1 MKKLLLFVYLPL
13 ATAYL
18 VLSYVY
24 PTDPDTIAHRNLS
37 MSQARLFAFSVVIPL
52 ISVWLVAIYGAYRF
66 KQHSA
71 TIKQHSD
78 GGALDVIAKG
88 LVVLAIFLP
97 IQSVFKIAMN
107 YVGHLHPSLTT
118 ITDILITYISLLL
131 PLIAYLYISKGA
143 RSLMD
148 LVNPKIQLRPLY
160 ALTILFVLIGVSF
173 SYAAFA
179 GDTLTPRNW
188 LVFTQFDMSEPIRM
202 LTVVAP
208 YLFIWFLGL
217 LATYEIYLY
226 QKNVDGI
233 CYRQCLRRL
242 SLGLVVG
249 TIGSISIIY
258 LTTMAANLQHWPLV
272 VVVSIAYIALIVTG
286 GAFIMI
292 AQGVERFKMIEEA

>member
-1 MKKLLLFVYLPL
+1 
-13 ATAYL
+13 
-18 VLSYVY
+18 
-24 PTDPDTIAHRNLS
+24 
-37 MSQARLFAFSVVIPL
+37 
-52 ISVWLVAIYGAYRF
+52 
-66 KQHSA
+66 
-71 TIKQHSD
+71 
-78 GGALDVIAKG
+78 
-88 LVVLAIFLP
+88 
-97 IQSVFKIAMN
+97 
-107 YVGHLHPSLTT
+107 
-118 ITDILITYISLLL
+118 
-131 PLIAYLYISKGA
+131 
-143 RSLMD
+143 
-148 LVNPKIQLRPLY
+148 
-160 ALTILFVLIGVSF
+160 
-173 SYAAFA
+173 
-179 GDTLTPRNW
+179 
-188 LVFTQFDMSEPIRM
+188 M

-233 CYRQCLRRL
+233 CYRQCLRWL